1 MDPGTFPLTVGIIL
15 VALCVS
21 SIVSSFFAMHKKKRQ
36 NDSTM
41 AFILFGRLICNLP
54 CELHLFVAWVMPRAV
69 IAFTYVGLMTLI
81 QYLVPSIFAYLQL

>member
-21 SIVSSFFAMHKKKRQ
+21 SVVSSFFAMHKKKRQ

-54 CELHLFVAWVMPRAV
+54 CELHLFVFWVMPRAV